1 MEAAST
7 PGQKAPL
14 GVEID
19 PTLAYGSRDGFN
31 IALEHAVLFP
41 LSGLD
46 NPELKLTR
54 DGTGQ
59 RRQASPRAQGQPQG
73 GQPNRSVPATGGA
86 MTEIEV
92 VDPERGGTQVEYR
105 RDGRA
110 IGAEDPEAG
119 MSVPR

>member
-1 MEAAST
+1 
-7 PGQKAPL
+7 
-14 GVEID
+14 
-19 PTLAYGSRDGFN
+19 
-31 IALEHAVLFP
+31 
-41 LSGLD
+41 
-46 NPELKLTR
+46 
-54 DGTGQ
+54 
-59 RRQASPRAQGQPQG
+59 
-73 GQPNRSVPATGGA
+73 VPATGGA